1 MPSVQQLYEQRKQ
14 LETLIDLLNR
24 KILSFR
30 TSRVTTIDP
39 GALASIDILI
49 EQHIQE
55 REQGKKDL
63 AEIDQAI
70 AFLDDRNLP
79 QASEDPC
86 KIAITDELYNVLLN
100 LDYQKQSISFRQF
113 TQHKAA
119 AAFLI
124 QGSRHYGQRWLLN
137 RLAQK
142 ACKLVTDKIV
152 LFPLRR
158 VARSNDISA
167 LWRELAERVG
177 LERKGLSL
185 SGVDVAEYVYNWL
198 QTQNVILIFHDVEHM
213 PSGYLPKLIEQFWQ
227 PLVQAAT
234 NSPNHSQLLMFLVD
248 YTGRMCDQNIDVTE
262 TYNVSWNPQ
271 NPIKLPIL
279 NKFTDTVLSGWL
291 ANALD
296 ALPLEFINENEMAN
310 TVQSI
315 LENSEG
321 GTPEYVFDE
330 ICSLCDRDW
339 EEETKKWLKL

>member
-1 MPSVQQLYEQRKQ
+1 MPSVQQLYEQRKL

-30 TSRVTTIDP
+30 TSRVTTIDL
-39 GALASIDILI
+39 GMLASIDILI
-49 EQHIQE
+49 EQNIEE
-55 REQGKKDL
+55 REQAKKDL
-63 AEIDQAI
+63 AEIDKAI
-70 AFLDDRNLP
+70 ASQGDRSHL
-79 QASEDPC
+79 QASESSSQL
-86 KIAITDELYNVLLN
+86 AITDHLYNALLN

-113 TQHKAA
+113 IQQRQT

-142 ACKLVTDKIV
+142 ACNLITDKIV
-152 LFPLRR
+152 LFPLKR
-158 VARSNDISA
+158 VARSNDISS

-177 LERKGLSL
+177 LERKDLSL
-185 SGVDVAEYVYNWL
+185 SGIDVADYVHNWL
-198 QTQNVILIFHDVEHM
+198 RTQNVILIFHDVEHM
-213 PSGYLPKLIEQFWQ
+213 PSEYLPKLIEQFWQ

-248 YTGRMCDQNIDVTE
+248 YTGRMCNQNIDVTE

-271 NPIKLPIL
+271 NPIKLPML
-279 NKFTDTVLSGWL
+279 NKFTDTVLNGWL
-291 ANALD
+291 VNAVD
-296 ALPLEFINENEMAN
+296 ALPLELINETDN

-315 LENSEG
+315 LKNSED